1 MLETSALAATRVLE
15 VWRLLLRQWSR
26 SAEPNAMQRARALQG
41 VVAKRLA
48 ARSADLALMRAMCR
62 MRRDELAAVRMRC
75 RTIRDQQRMVRFQT
89 NSEEPG
95 RGANHGS

>member
-1 MLETSALAATRVLE
+1 
-15 VWRLLLRQWSR
+15 
-26 SAEPNAMQRARALQG
+26 
-41 VVAKRLA
+41 
-48 ARSADLALMRAMCR
+48 
-62 MRRDELAAVRMRC
+62 VRMRC